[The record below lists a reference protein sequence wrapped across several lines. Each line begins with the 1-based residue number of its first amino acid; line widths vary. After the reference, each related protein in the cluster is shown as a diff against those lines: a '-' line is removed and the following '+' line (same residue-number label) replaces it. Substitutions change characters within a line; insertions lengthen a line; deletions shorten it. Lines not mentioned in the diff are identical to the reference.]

1 MNRKILFAA
10 ALLLSSTSF
19 FLYSQRCSNQLPPFV
34 GYTFINA
41 NIINA
46 EAAGALYFMD
56 FDGLEEYYRQ
66 KGNLQKKDNVTE
78 WHERFCEVPKEEDIR
93 YIVYHASVEDMAQ
106 LRSAIRSPSV
116 RLSYNTQ
123 NNSFAKYLR
132 KNKCLETVDYLLFA
146 KACEPFVTSSDP
158 WKSRAGAESMML
170 DLISRGEKEF
180 KAAKSHYIRLRYA
193 YQLIRLAHYSQ
204 QYELALELYDNL
216 LPVIKNDPSLI
227 EDWIEGHRA
236 GAMMALGDR
245 IKASYIFSRIFEES
259 PSKRSSAYRSFNIKT
274 DEEWQQ
280 CLQYCKT
287 DEEKATLYALR
298 ASFPN
303 SRLLIE
309 MKNIYAYDPSSQH
322 LPLLLIQEMKR
333 LEKHLL
339 GTSFNDKR
347 QRNKRY
353 YGIPSK
359 TAGNKVIALQQF
371 TTQVLTEGLA
381 QEPGLWWMIDGYLA
395 LLSGSYYDAH
405 KSFAKAE
412 QLISGGI
419 MEEQLEVFKL
429 VLKITE
435 YQKITDTIEQ
445 EVGMIIAVND
455 HYERYE
461 DFTDYVDD
469 KLTDLYLKNGN
480 TGKAFM
486 MQYPL
491 SYMKPNPQP
500 EMLED
505 LISVCRD
512 PNPTRLEQ
520 DMVAAGDSTIL
531 EDLLDIKATYLMSIN
546 RFEAAL
552 ATYKLIKRVDW
563 DNYGIYAPF
572 VEKTEECVRCR
583 LPASARPF
591 NKGEILEQIL
601 EMEYA
606 AKAGTIDVGL
616 AYYRI
621 GLALYNMSYFSHAWK
636 AMDYY
641 RSGSS
646 LNTSYLQDGDNI
658 IPSAKYPYGNKENF
672 DCTQARYYFE
682 RARLATDS
690 TDLAAKATF
699 MAAKC
704 ERNEYYINRW
714 QADAVQTFDNFQ
726 ILLESY
732 YQTEFCQQML
742 QECLY
747 FNIYANRYYEL
758 D

>member
-1 MNRKILFAA
+1 M
-10 ALLLSSTSF
+10 
-19 FLYSQRCSNQLPPFV
+19 

-78 WHERFCEVPKEEDIR
+78 WHDRFCEVPKEEDIR

-123 NNSFAKYLR
+123 NNSFARYLR

-193 YQLIRLAHYSQ
+193 YQLIRLAHYSK

-280 CLQYCKT
+280 CLQFCKT

-298 ASFPN
+298 ASFPD

-309 MKNIYAYDPSSQH
+309 MKNIYAYDPASQH

-371 TTQVLTEGLA
+371 TTQVLTEGLV
-381 QEPGLWWMIDGYLA
+381 QEPSLWWMIDGYLA
-395 LLSGSYYDAH
+395 LLSGNYYDAH

-429 VLKITE
+429 VLQITE

-469 KLTDLYLKNGN
+469 KLTDLYLKNEN

-572 VEKTEECVRCR
+572 VEKMEECVRCR
-583 LPASARPF
+583 LPASARPY

-714 QADAVQTFDNFQ
+714 QADAMQTFDNFQ

>member
-1 MNRKILFAA
+1 M
-10 ALLLSSTSF
+10 
-19 FLYSQRCSNQLPPFV
+19 

-123 NNSFAKYLR
+123 NNSFARYLR

-259 PSKRSSAYRSFNIKT
+259 PSKRSSAYHSFNIKT

-287 DEEKATLYALR
+287 DKEKATLYALR
-298 ASFPN
+298 ASFPD

-371 TTQVLTEGLA
+371 TTQVLTEGLV

-395 LLSGSYYDAH
+395 LLSGNYYDAH

-429 VLKITE
+429 VLQITE

-455 HYERYE
+455 YYEHYE

-572 VEKTEECVRCR
+572 VEKMEECVRCR

-646 LNTSYLQDGDNI
+646 LNISYLQDGDNI